1 MVIPKFLNPTNTFR
15 TELRK
20 RISDYFEEN
29 GKKQT
34 GNFNLY
40 LKAVILVLS
49 FAGLYVHLVFFTSD
63 YIVISLLECLLFG
76 LLTAGIGFNVMHD
89 GAHGSFSTKKWLNE
103 LAGLSLNFLGAN
115 VFMWKSKHNVIHHTY
130 TNIDGVDDDIDAKPF
145 LRLCENQKHY
155 KIHRFQQYYFIFAYS
170 MLYLYWIFFTDYKKY
185 FLGKVGPIPIAKMKF
200 KDHLSFW
207 GFKVL
212 HFFIFIVIPIYFL
225 GFVPWLVGFLVYML
239 STGVVLSLTFSLAHV
254 LEDAHFPLH
263 DMETGMVEDVW
274 VEHQL
279 KTTANFATKNKIVSW
294 FTGGLNYQI
303 EHHLFPQI
311 SHVHYPKLSLIVKQV
326 CQEYN
331 IPYIEYPKVSEAIAS
346 HYSHLKYLGKN
357 Y

>member
-34 GNFNLY
+34 GNINLY

-49 FAGLYVHLVFFTSD
+49 FA
-63 YIVISLLECLLFG
+63 
-76 LLTAGIGFNVMHD
+76 AGIGFNVMHD

-170 MLYLYWIFFTDYKKY
+170 MLYLYWIFFR
-185 FLGKVGPIPIAKMKF
+185 
-200 KDHLSFW
+200 
-207 GFKVL
+207 
-212 HFFIFIVIPIYFL
+212 
-225 GFVPWLVGFLVYML
+225 
-239 STGVVLSLTFSLAHV
+239 
-254 LEDAHFPLH
+254 
-263 DMETGMVEDVW
+263 
-274 VEHQL
+274 
-279 KTTANFATKNKIVSW
+279 
-294 FTGGLNYQI
+294 
-303 EHHLFPQI
+303 
-311 SHVHYPKLSLIVKQV
+311 
-326 CQEYN
+326 
-331 IPYIEYPKVSEAIAS
+331 
-346 HYSHLKYLGKN
+346 
-357 Y
+357 